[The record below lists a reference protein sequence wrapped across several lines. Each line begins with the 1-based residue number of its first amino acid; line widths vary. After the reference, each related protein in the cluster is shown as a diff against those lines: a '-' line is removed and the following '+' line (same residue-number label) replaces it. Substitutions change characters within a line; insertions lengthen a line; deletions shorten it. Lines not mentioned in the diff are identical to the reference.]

1 MLKKQAPGET
11 ILKVGGMLLL
21 FLGVLLAFGSGNTLS
36 LVMKGSSDSAVVE
49 YLKQNGMTYSQLVA
63 SNVMVLVAGVIYLA
77 AGVVGVKQAGKVENA
92 GLCVGMGGLLIAE
105 VVAEV
110 IVTMIFGDFDPA
122 SVIRML
128 MFPAIYMIGAVPVSY
143 THLSHTVKRVIDDY
157 IACLQTRDE
166 RYSDLAYAAG
176 IRDTISL
183 LQGMGMLNGTAAIS
197 GNM

>member
-36 LVMKGSSDSAVVE
+36 LVMKGSSDSSDSAVVE
-49 YLKQNGMTYSQLVA
+49 YLNQNGMTYSQLVA

-128 MFPAIYMIGAVPVSY
+128 MFPAIYMIGAV
-143 THLSHTVKRVIDDY
+143 
-157 IACLQTRDE
+157 
-166 RYSDLAYAAG
+166 
-176 IRDTISL
+176 
-183 LQGMGMLNGTAAIS
+183 LNWQAKKARR
-197 GNM
+197 

>member
-21 FLGVLLAFGSGNTLS
+21 FLGVLLAFGSGNNLS
-36 LVMKGSSDSAVVE
+36 LVMKGS
-49 YLKQNGMTYSQLVA
+49 MTYSQLVA

-128 MFPAIYMIGAVPVSY
+128 MFPAIYMMGAV
-143 THLSHTVKRVIDDY
+143 
-157 IACLQTRDE
+157 
-166 RYSDLAYAAG
+166 
-176 IRDTISL
+176 
-183 LQGMGMLNGTAAIS
+183 LNWQAKKARR
-197 GNM
+197 

>member
-21 FLGVLLAFGSGNTLS
+21 FLGVLLAFGSGNTIS

-49 YLKQNGMTYSQLVA
+49 YLNQNGMTYSQLVA

-77 AGVVGVKQAGKVENA
+77 AGVKQAGKVENA

-128 MFPAIYMIGAVPVSY
+128 MFPAIYMIGAV
-143 THLSHTVKRVIDDY
+143 
-157 IACLQTRDE
+157 
-166 RYSDLAYAAG
+166 
-176 IRDTISL
+176 
-183 LQGMGMLNGTAAIS
+183 LNWQAKKARR
-197 GNM
+197 

>member
-49 YLKQNGMTYSQLVA
+49 YLNQNGMTYSQLVA

-110 IVTMIFGDFDPA
+110 IVTMILLILLYHRNIQKLLA
-122 SVIRML
+122 SAILRSFPSRRSML
-128 MFPAIYMIGAVPVSY
+128 HRWSQVKL
-143 THLSHTVKRVIDDY
+143 LSSQ
-157 IACLQTRDE
+157 L
-166 RYSDLAYAAG
+166 
-176 IRDTISL
+176 
-183 LQGMGMLNGTAAIS
+183 M
-197 GNM
+197 

>member
-21 FLGVLLAFGSGNTLS
+21 FLGVLLAFGSGNNLS

-49 YLKQNGMTYSQLVA
+49 YLNQNGMTYSQLVA

-77 AGVVGVKQAGKVENA
+77 AVGVKQAGKVENA

-110 IVTMIFGDFDPA
+110 IVTLNFGDFDPA

-128 MFPAIYMIGAVPVSY
+128 MFPAIYMMGAV
-143 THLSHTVKRVIDDY
+143 
-157 IACLQTRDE
+157 
-166 RYSDLAYAAG
+166 
-176 IRDTISL
+176 
-183 LQGMGMLNGTAAIS
+183 LNWQAKKARR
-197 GNM
+197 